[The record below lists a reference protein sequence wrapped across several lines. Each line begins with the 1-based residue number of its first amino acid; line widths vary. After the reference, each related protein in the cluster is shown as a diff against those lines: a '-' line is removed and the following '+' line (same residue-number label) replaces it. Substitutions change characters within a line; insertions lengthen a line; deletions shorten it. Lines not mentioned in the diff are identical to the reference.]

1 MVETIPKKIH
11 QILFLICMVYTLWYT
26 CHMNEEIINRA
37 LQVFLYTGG
46 IVAFWQITKHMPKA
60 LYTLLECISV
70 MACSVLLLTPIA
82 MIIEYILGGN
92 IHTTMMFAGCL
103 AGVGLLCGIWM
114 VMVQSSRELQGKKQ
128 YQYVI
133 L

>member
-1 MVETIPKKIH
+1 MTLDMV
-11 QILFLICMVYTLWYT
+11 
-26 CHMNEEIINRA
+26 NR
-37 LQVFLYTGG
+37 LMYLVFWGGG

-70 MACSVLLLTPIA
+70 MACSVLLLTPIS
-82 MIIEYILGGN
+82 MIIEFVLGGN
-92 IHTTMMFAGCL
+92 IDTTMMLAGCL
-103 AGVGLLCGIWM
+103 AGVGLLSGIWM
-114 VMVQSSRELQGKKQ
+114 VMVQSSRALQGKKE

>member
-1 MVETIPKKIH
+1 
-11 QILFLICMVYTLWYT
+11 
-26 CHMNEEIINRA
+26 MNEEILQRTM
-37 LQVFLYTGG
+37 QVFLYSGG

-70 MACSVLLLTPIA
+70 MSITVLCVTPIS
-82 MIIEYILGGN
+82 MLVEYILGGN

-103 AGVGLLCGIWM
+103 ASVGLLCAIWM
-114 VMVQSSRELQGKKQ
+114 VMVQSSRALQGKKE

>member
-1 MVETIPKKIH
+1 M
-11 QILFLICMVYTLWYT
+11 TL
-26 CHMNEEIINRA
+26 EIINR
-37 LQVFLYTGG
+37 LFYVVVWGGG

-70 MACSVLLLTPIA
+70 MTVCISCIMPISA
-82 MIIEYILGGN
+82 LVEYILGGN
-92 IHTTMMFAGCL
+92 IDTTMMFVAGLCTL
-103 AGVGLLCGIWM
+103 GLLSAMWM
-114 VMVQSSRELQGKKQ
+114 VFVQSSRELQGKKQ

>member
-1 MVETIPKKIH
+1 
-11 QILFLICMVYTLWYT
+11 
-26 CHMNEEIINRA
+26 MNEEILHRVM
-37 LQVFLYTGG
+37 QVVIYTGG

-60 LYTLLECISV
+60 LYTLLECIIV
-70 MACSVLLLTPIA
+70 MTFSVLLLTPFS

-92 IHTTMMFAGCL
+92 IETTMMFVGCL
-103 AGVGLLCGIWM
+103 ATVSLLSTMWM

-128 YQYVI
+128 YKYVV

>member
-1 MVETIPKKIH
+1 
-11 QILFLICMVYTLWYT
+11 
-26 CHMNEEIINRA
+26 MNEEILHRVM
-37 LQVFLYTGG
+37 QVVIYTGG

-92 IHTTMMFAGCL
+92 IHTTMMFVGCL

-114 VMVQSSRELQGKKQ
+114 G
-128 YQYVI
+128 YGTI
-133 L
+133 I

>member
-1 MVETIPKKIH
+1 MTLDMVIRT
-11 QILFLICMVYTLWYT
+11 M
-26 CHMNEEIINRA
+26 
-37 LQVFLYTGG
+37 QVFLYTGG

-70 MACSVLLLTPIA
+70 MAVFVLCITPVALL
-82 MIIEYILGGN
+82 IEYILAGN
-92 IHTTMMFAGCL
+92 IDLSMMFTGCCASL
-103 AGVGLLCGIWM
+103 GLLSGIWM
-114 VMVQSSRELQGKKQ
+114 VMVQSSRALQGKKE

>member
-1 MVETIPKKIH
+1 MTLDMVNR
-11 QILFLICMVYTLWYT
+11 LFYVVVWG
-26 CHMNEEIINRA
+26 
-37 LQVFLYTGG
+37 GG
-46 IVAFWQITKHMPKA
+46 IIAFWQITKHMPKA

-70 MACSVLLLTPIA
+70 MSVTVLCIIPISALL
-82 MIIEYILGGN
+82 EYVLGGN

-114 VMVQSSRELQGKKQ
+114 IMVQSSRALQGKKE

>member
-1 MVETIPKKIH
+1 
-11 QILFLICMVYTLWYT
+11 
-26 CHMNEEIINRA
+26 MNEEIIHR
-37 LQVFLYTGG
+37 LFQTVLYTGG

-60 LYTLLECISV
+60 LYTLLECITV
-70 MACSVLLLTPIA
+70 MTCSVLLLTPFS

-92 IHTTMMFAGCL
+92 IDTTMMFVAGL
-103 AGVGLLCGIWM
+103 ATVSLLSTMWM

-128 YQYVI
+128 YQYVV

>member
-1 MVETIPKKIH
+1 MTLDMV
-11 QILFLICMVYTLWYT
+11 
-26 CHMNEEIINRA
+26 NR
-37 LQVFLYTGG
+37 LLYVVVCAGG

-70 MACSVLLLTPIA
+70 MASTVLFITPIA

-103 AGVGLLCGIWM
+103 AGVGLLSAIWM
-114 VMVQSSRELQGKKQ
+114 FMVQSSRELQGKKQ